1 MAKNP
6 FGKSRTKESP
16 YATYKG
22 FGPFGNTVMHVL
34 KTYQTP
40 EKEAKNPYAR
50 WFIAIQTDMTYG
62 SYDMGDTYVNE
73 ATHGLTLDTC
83 TPEWKDAYTK
93 NSTLTD
99 EDFSLLDELLS
110 NA

>member
-73 ATHGLTLDTC
+73 ATHGLMLDSC
-83 TPEWKDAYTK
+83 IPEWKDAYFED
-93 NSTLTD
+93 NRFTD
-99 EDFSLLDELLS
+99 EDFSLLDELLG